1 MTAPR
6 TPRRIGRTVLAF
18 VLVAAVAAGAWYV
31 FARTDRTTTVRVDFA
46 YVNGLY
52 AGSNVTVLGVP
63 VGTVE
68 KVEPMGTF
76 VRVTASVPASVEL
89 PADVHAYVLNPSV
102 ISDRH
107 LEFGP
112 AYQGGP
118 RLQDGDVVPLDRS
131 HAPIDFDGLMG
142 SLATLAEALGPE
154 GGNAGD
160 LLSRAA
166 SGLQGRG
173 DDFNRAVR
181 DLGAATGV
189 VGARSEDIG
198 AVVENLNTLMAQLD
212 DRQVSLDALVSDLAA
227 LGDEWST
234 RDLDLSE
241 PLQDL
246 ATVFDQIDRFTAEH
260 GDDVGAVA
268 QNLSALGGTL
278 VANRSGLAEFM
289 DLVPLLMQNLSQ
301 TVGPDDRGRIRLNVS
316 TALTQFAVAQPL
328 CEQYPMPLC
337 TGAGFTNPISFP
349 ISASDPLGLATLL
362 SGGMARPE
370 ELMRRAAVVVGG
382 ALVGAVLVAG
392 CGAGIQDLP
401 LGRSVPGDTYT
412 VHVQLAD
419 ADGLLTGADVRN
431 GQRVVG
437 RVSDLSTDTVGA
449 IVDLNLSSSVALPEN
464 VEVAVELP
472 SALGSPFIRLR
483 APEQP
488 STEMLADGDVIA
500 ESRTEVGPQIESALA
515 ALGTILTGSGF
526 DQLQTVLD
534 ELNVA
539 FAGRPRQVRDLLGT
553 VTTLTGLRCHIGR
566 SSTPRWSWL
575 RTSHADSRPS
585 SRRSTSSSTSRRGDE
600 RACGAAGANLD
611 SARLECGA
619 GRSPRLRAVTGVDG
633 AGRDARRHCHGVW
646 RR

>member
-18 VLVAAVAAGAWYV
+18 VLVAAVAAGGWYV

-227 LGDEWST
+227 LGDQWST
-234 RDLDLSE
+234 QDLDLSE

-268 QNLSALGGTL
+268 QNLTTLGGTL

-362 SGGMARPE
+362 SGGMAP
-370 ELMRRAAVVVGG
+370 AGG
-382 ALVGAVLVAG
+382 
-392 CGAGIQDLP
+392 
-401 LGRSVPGDTYT
+401 
-412 VHVQLAD
+412 
-419 ADGLLTGADVRN
+419 N
-431 GQRVVG
+431 
-437 RVSDLSTDTVGA
+437 
-449 IVDLNLSSSVALPEN
+449 
-464 VEVAVELP
+464 
-472 SALGSPFIRLR
+472 
-483 APEQP
+483 
-488 STEMLADGDVIA
+488 
-500 ESRTEVGPQIESALA
+500 
-515 ALGTILTGSGF
+515 
-526 DQLQTVLD
+526 
-534 ELNVA
+534 
-539 FAGRPRQVRDLLGT
+539 
-553 VTTLTGLRCHIGR
+553 
-566 SSTPRWSWL
+566 
-575 RTSHADSRPS
+575 
-585 SRRSTSSSTSRRGDE
+585 
-600 RACGAAGANLD
+600 
-611 SARLECGA
+611 
-619 GRSPRLRAVTGVDG
+619 
-633 AGRDARRHCHGVW
+633 
-646 RR
+646 